1 MAGQFCM
8 QCGKPLTPGTQ
19 FCMSCGAP
27 IRGAAPSEAPGA
39 IPPPP
44 PPPPPPPGPSLGSVL
59 GVEGG
64 RNFLLQHQLMSNG
77 RNYRVLNSEKRH
89 LFTVRESFGQEVRA
103 NFLGGSGMSRP
114 AFGLGALAMGT
125 RSFVW
130 EVLDAAGTPR
140 GRISIQVSRG
150 NAVSTLADLAGT
162 PLLAINVDKGLVGG
176 LAATA
181 ATVDGRPM
189 FQAHGNLIHHN
200 FSIQDPAGQEV
211 AKVHE
216 AWASVR
222 DTYNVD
228 LTGNVDPLGPLIF
241 AILID
246 REKETN

>member
-1 MAGQFCM
+1 M
-8 QCGKPLTPGTQ
+8 
-19 FCMSCGAP
+19 
-27 IRGAAPSEAPGA
+27 
-39 IPPPP
+39 
-44 PPPPPPPGPSLGSVL
+44 
-59 GVEGG
+59 
-64 RNFLLQHQLMSNG
+64 MSNG
-77 RNYRVLNSEKRH
+77 RNYRILNSEKRH

-103 NFLGGSGMSRP
+103 NFLGGGGSAPPG
-114 AFGLGALAMGT
+114 FGLGALTLGT
-125 RSFVW
+125 RHFIW
-130 EVLDAAGTPR
+130 EVLDATGSPR

-150 NAVSTLADLAGT
+150 NAVSTLADASGT

-181 ATVDGRPM
+181 ATGDGRPM
-189 FQAHGNLIHHN
+189 FQARGNLIHHN

-228 LTGNVDPLGPLIF
+228 LVGNVDPLGPLIF